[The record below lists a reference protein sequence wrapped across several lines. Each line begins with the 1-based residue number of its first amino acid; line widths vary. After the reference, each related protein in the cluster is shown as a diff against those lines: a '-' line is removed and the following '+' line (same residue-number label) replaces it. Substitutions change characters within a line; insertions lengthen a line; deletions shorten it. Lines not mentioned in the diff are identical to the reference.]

1 MRLSRLLSVA
11 GVAVLVLLL
20 LWLTKVL
27 GLQAWG

>member
-1 MRLSRLLSVA
+1 MTTDEAKHGLLVMLI
-11 GVAVLVLLL
+11 VLGL